1 MSSPQPPG
9 GVEVGESIIQSS
21 DSQWKRI
28 YRIRLMF
35 EDPIKIKKTF
45 GVTFSTIKK
54 TCSSGL
60 FYSKLAY
67 LIQLGWFL
75 SQSLL
80 CFVCVPMRA
89 YIYCCF

>member
-1 MSSPQPPG
+1 MILLLG

-28 YRIRLMF
+28 YRVRLMF
-35 EDPIKIKKTF
+35 EDPVKIKKTF
-45 GVTFSTIKK
+45 GVSFATIKK

-67 LIQLGWFL
+67 LIQLGQYLSHYFL
-75 SQSLL
+75 
-80 CFVCVPMRA
+80 CPFVV
-89 YIYCCF
+89 

>member
-1 MSSPQPPG
+1 MSLPQPPG

-80 CFVCVPMRA
+80 CFVCVPMRT
-89 YIYCCF
+89 YIYCGF